1 MLRSID
7 KKSGESVE
15 SVPEKKPK
23 ATVQEED
30 RATDSLHMDFWA
42 VTTAEVKE
50 SNALVLLES
59 EELRRQHDNF
69 AAVHARSTQMRPI
82 ATDVAWFVRLC
93 VCWSRLVPGSGT
105 VFPKMLSLP
114 HVC

>member
-30 RATDSLHMDFWA
+30 RATDSLHMDF
-42 VTTAEVKE
+42 
-50 SNALVLLES
+50 
-59 EELRRQHDNF
+59 
-69 AAVHARSTQMRPI
+69 
-82 ATDVAWFVRLC
+82 
-93 VCWSRLVPGSGT
+93 
-105 VFPKMLSLP
+105 
-114 HVC
+114 

>member
-23 ATVQEED
+23 ATVQED

-50 SNALVLLES
+50 SNCS
-59 EELRRQHDNF
+59 
-69 AAVHARSTQMRPI
+69 
-82 ATDVAWFVRLC
+82 
-93 VCWSRLVPGSGT
+93 
-105 VFPKMLSLP
+105 SLTGIGGAQETTR
-114 HVC
+114 